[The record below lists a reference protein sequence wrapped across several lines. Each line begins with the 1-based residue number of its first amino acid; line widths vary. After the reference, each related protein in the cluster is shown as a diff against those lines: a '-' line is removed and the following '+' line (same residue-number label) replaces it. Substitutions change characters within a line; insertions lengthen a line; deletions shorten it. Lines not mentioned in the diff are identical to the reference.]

1 MKLKIHPKFLPLQKE
16 GGYNRNNEI
25 LCIRA
30 FTLVE
35 IMVWILIV
43 SIVIIW
49 WFQALSAI
57 TIWKAKLIQKVD
69 MQKESFYF
77 TEKLFEMIKQWW
89 TLDYEEYFNRSV
101 IWNTTYLSWH
111 FAIPSWF
118 WNFWKGWIL
127 WTTNYWEN
135 KYYCRSIDND
145 NIMTWTWCV
154 TNYNSGTLAWVIN
167 YSWEHQRYW
176 QYALQFIDYNSNNDS
191 DWWDEDGD
199 GDIIWDDDDEFL
211 WDWPEVFASGASM
224 PELYLI
230 SGDKK
235 TRTYFR
241 WSVKQDPNA
250 WSGAI
255 CDTATATGSGCL
267 GTVEYIRLLWKDW
280 WEDHDFSVDDST
292 QNDWLIDTWVIDPEI
307 NWVSVAS
314 PTVAWNSSVNWVPL
328 FSDAISVS
336 EFKIYSFPNKD
347 LSLAWKSADKSINVS
362 PYTIIKIKLKP
373 SWITK
378 RKIWWD
384 WEELDFSMTINLSDI
399 YSN

>member
-1 MKLKIHPKFLPLQKE
+1 MKKINK
-16 GGYNRNNEI
+16 
-25 LCIRA
+25 A

-69 MQKESFYF
+69 IQKESFYF
-77 TEKLFEMIKQWW
+77 TEKLFEMVKQWW

-101 IWNTTYLSWH
+101 IGNTTYSSWH
-111 FAIPSWF
+111 FAIASGY
-118 WNFWKGWIL
+118 WNFWKN
-127 WTTNYWEN
+127 WTVWTNTFWEN
-135 KYYCRSIDND
+135 TYACVSESADS
-145 NIMTWTWCV
+145 MTWTWCV
-154 TNYNSGTLAWVIN
+154 TKYNSGSTD
-167 YSWEHQRYW
+167 YTTEDQRYW
-176 QYALQFIDYNSNNDS
+176 EYALQFIDYNSNNDT

-211 WDWPEVFASGASM
+211 WDWPEVFASGTYM

-230 SGDKK
+230 SGDRK

-250 WSGAI
+250 GSWAT
-255 CDTATATGSGCL
+255 CNTVTATGSGCL
-267 GTVEYIRLLWKDW
+267 WTVEYIRLLWKDYW
-280 WEDHDFSVDDST
+280 VDHDMWSNDNT
-292 QNDWLIDTWVIDPEI
+292 QNDWLVDTWVIDPEI

-314 PTVAWNSSVNWVPL
+314 PTVAWSGTVSWVPL

-336 EFKIYSFPNKD
+336 EFKIYSVPNKD
-347 LSLAWKSADKSINVS
+347 LTLAWKSADKSINVS